1 MVFRLIFYCVG
12 IIIGF
17 RLAPLASAASFGQII
32 SNRFIQVLQ
41 STDAS
46 PANAAAKA
54 LDGSNATFSLTADVA
69 GSFWKAEAGRS
80 YTLTRVELVNRLAP
94 ADVEMAGLTMR
105 LYNIEDQL
113 AFQTN
118 VTNPGSGGTWAVNL
132 PTGLVARTLWVGLP
146 GSQTNGGGN
155 RRVGFAEAR
164 EQ

>member
-94 ADVEMAGLTMR
+94 ADVEM
-105 LYNIEDQL
+105 
-113 AFQTN
+113 
-118 VTNPGSGGTWAVNL
+118 GG
-132 PTGLVARTLWVGLP
+132 
-146 GSQTNGGGN
+146 
-155 RRVGFAEAR
+155 
-164 EQ
+164 